1 MKGKGQ
7 MTDIN
12 VVKQIQDLRRDL
24 DMEVNLFQ
32 EQIEL
37 PLDEALI
44 EDKQFPKQKQF
55 SSNSGQLNKGI
66 ALSKWFRKITS
77 QFESIDP
84 FYK

>member
-1 MKGKGQ
+1 

-44 EDKQFPKQKQF
+44 EEKQISNQKQIN
-55 SSNSGQLNKGI
+55 NSDQLSRGI

>member
-1 MKGKGQ
+1 

-12 VVKQIQDLRRDL
+12 VVKQIRDLRRDL
-24 DMEVNLFQ
+24 DMEVNLFH

-37 PLDEALI
+37 PLDEALM
-44 EDKQFPKQKQF
+44 EDKQFSEQKQF
-55 SSNSGQLNKGI
+55 GRNSDHLSRGV
-66 ALSKWFRKITS
+66 ALSKWFRRITS

>member
-1 MKGKGQ
+1 

-12 VVKQIQDLRRDL
+12 VVKQIQNLRRDL
-24 DMEVNLFQ
+24 DMEVNLFH

-37 PLDEALI
+37 PLDETLI
-44 EDKQFPKQKQF
+44 KDKQFSEQKQI
-55 SSNSGQLNKGI
+55 NNLAQLNRGI

>member
-1 MKGKGQ
+1 
-7 MTDIN
+7 MTDVN

-24 DMEVNLFQ
+24 DMEVNLFH

-37 PLDEALI
+37 PLDEALK
-44 EDKQFPKQKQF
+44 EDKEFSEQKQF
-55 SSNSGQLNKGI
+55 VSNSTQLNKGI

-77 QFESIDP
+77 QFVPIDP

>member
-1 MKGKGQ
+1 
-7 MTDIN
+7 MTEIN
-12 VVKQIQDLRRDL
+12 LVKQIQDLRRDL
-24 DMEVNLFQ
+24 DMEVNLFH

-44 EDKQFPKQKQF
+44 KEKKFSEQKQF
-55 SSNSGQLNKGI
+55 GSNSAQLNRGI
-66 ALSKWFRKITS
+66 SLSKWFRKITS

>member
-1 MKGKGQ
+1 

-44 EDKQFPKQKQF
+44 EEKQISKQKQIN
-55 SSNSGQLNKGI
+55 NSDQLSRGI

>member
-1 MKGKGQ
+1 MKD
-7 MTDIN
+7 TN

-24 DMEVNLFQ
+24 DMEVNLLH

-44 EDKQFPKQKQF
+44 QDKQFSEQNKF
-55 SSNSGQLNKGI
+55 SSNSGQLNKSI

>member
-1 MKGKGQ
+1 

-24 DMEVNLFQ
+24 DMEVNLFH

-37 PLDEALI
+37 PLDDALI
-44 EDKQFPKQKQF
+44 QDKQFSKQKQF
-55 SSNSGQLNKGI
+55 SINSDQLSRGI

>member
-1 MKGKGQ
+1 MK
-7 MTDIN
+7 DIN

-37 PLDEALI
+37 PMDEALI
-44 EDKQFPKQKQF
+44 KDQQFSEQKQF
-55 SSNSGQLNKGI
+55 ASNSDHLSRGI

>member
-1 MKGKGQ
+1 MKD
-7 MTDIN
+7 TN

-24 DMEVNLFQ
+24 DLEVNLFH

-37 PLDEALI
+37 PLVEDLK
-44 EDKQFPKQKQF
+44 EDKEFSEQKQF
-55 SSNSGQLNKGI
+55 GSNSAQLNKGI

>member
-1 MKGKGQ
+1 

-12 VVKQIQDLRRDL
+12 VVKEIRDLRRDL
-24 DMEVNLFQ
+24 DMEVNLFH

-37 PLDEALI
+37 PLDEALM
-44 EDKQFPKQKQF
+44 EDKQFSKQKQF
-55 SSNSGQLNKGI
+55 ARNSDQLSRGV
-66 ALSKWFRKITS
+66 ALSKWFRRITS

>member
-1 MKGKGQ
+1 

-24 DMEVNLFQ
+24 DMEVNMFH

-37 PLDEALI
+37 PLDEALK
-44 EDKQFPKQKQF
+44 EGKEFSEKKQFG
-55 SSNSGQLNKGI
+55 SNSAQINKGI

-77 QFESIDP
+77 QFVSIDP

>member
-1 MKGKGQ
+1 

-12 VVKQIQDLRRDL
+12 IVKQIQNLRRDL

-37 PLDEALI
+37 PLDKTLI

>member
-1 MKGKGQ
+1 

-12 VVKQIQDLRRDL
+12 VVKKIQHLRRDL
-24 DMEVNLFQ
+24 DMEVNLFH

-44 EDKQFPKQKQF
+44 KDKKSSEKKQFV
-55 SSNSGQLNKGI
+55 SNSGQFNRGI

>member
-1 MKGKGQ
+1 

-12 VVKQIQDLRRDL
+12 VVKKIQHLRRDL
-24 DMEVNLFQ
+24 DMEVNLFH

-44 EDKQFPKQKQF
+44 KDKKFSEKKQV
-55 SSNSGQLNKGI
+55 SINSGQLSRGI
-66 ALSKWFRKITS
+66 NLSRWFRKITS

>member
-1 MKGKGQ
+1 

-24 DMEVNLFQ
+24 DMEVNLFH

-37 PLDEALI
+37 PLDEVLI
-44 EDKQFPKQKQF
+44 EDKQFSEKKLF
-55 SSNSGQLNKGI
+55 GNNSVQLSRGV
-66 ALSKWFRKITS
+66 ALSKWLRKITS

>member
-1 MKGKGQ
+1 

-24 DMEVNLFQ
+24 DMEVNLFH

-44 EDKQFPKQKQF
+44 EDKKFSELKQF
-55 SSNSGQLNKGI
+55 RQQ
-66 ALSKWFRKITS
+66 FRS
-77 QFESIDP
+77 AQ
-84 FYK
+84 

>member
-1 MKGKGQ
+1 

-24 DMEVNLFQ
+24 DMEVNLFH

-37 PLDEALI
+37 PLDEDLI
-44 EDKQFPKQKQF
+44 EKKQFSEQKQF
-55 SSNSGQLNKGI
+55 VSNSAQLSRGI

>member
-1 MKGKGQ
+1 
-7 MTDIN
+7 MTDVN
-12 VVKQIQDLRRDL
+12 VVKQIKDLRRDL
-24 DMEVNLFQ
+24 DMEVNLFH

-37 PLDEALI
+37 PLDEALK
-44 EDKQFPKQKQF
+44 EGKEFSEQKQF
-55 SSNSGQLNKGI
+55 GSNSAQLNKGI

>member
-1 MKGKGQ
+1 

-12 VVKQIQDLRRDL
+12 VVKQIKDLRRDL
-24 DMEVNLFQ
+24 YMEVNLFH

-44 EDKQFPKQKQF
+44 EDKKISEQKQF
-55 SSNSGQLNKGI
+55 IRNSAQLSRVI
-66 ALSKWFRKITS
+66 ALSRWFRKIIS

>member
-1 MKGKGQ
+1 MK
-7 MTDIN
+7 DIN

-24 DMEVNLFQ
+24 DMEVNLLH

-44 EDKQFPKQKQF
+44 QDKQFSEQNKF
-55 SSNSGQLNKGI
+55 SSNSGQLSRGI

>member
-1 MKGKGQ
+1 
-7 MTDIN
+7 MTDVNIA
-12 VVKQIQDLRRDL
+12 KQIQDLRRDL
-24 DMEVNLFQ
+24 DMEVNLFH

-37 PLDEALI
+37 PLGEALI
-44 EDKQFPKQKQF
+44 EDKQFLKQKQI
-55 SSNSGQLNKGI
+55 SNSAQLSRGI

>member
-1 MKGKGQ
+1 

-12 VVKQIQDLRRDL
+12 VVKQIRDLRRDL
-24 DMEVNLFQ
+24 DMEVNLFH

-37 PLDEALI
+37 PLDEALM
-44 EDKQFPKQKQF
+44 EDKQFTEQKQF
-55 SSNSGQLNKGI
+55 GRNSDQLSRSV
-66 ALSKWFRKITS
+66 ALSKWFRRITS

>member
-1 MKGKGQ
+1 
-7 MTDIN
+7 MTDVN

-24 DMEVNLFQ
+24 DMEVNLFH

-37 PLDEALI
+37 PLDEALK
-44 EDKQFPKQKQF
+44 EDKEFSEQKQF
-55 SSNSGQLNKGI
+55 GSNSAQLNKGI

-77 QFESIDP
+77 QFVPIDP

>member
-1 MKGKGQ
+1 

-12 VVKQIQDLRRDL
+12 VVKKIQHLRRDL
-24 DMEVNLFQ
+24 DMEVNLFH

-37 PLDEALI
+37 PLDEALK
-44 EDKQFPKQKQF
+44 EGKEFSEQKQI
-55 SSNSGQLNKGI
+55 SNSAQLNKGI

>member
-1 MKGKGQ
+1 

-24 DMEVNLFQ
+24 DMVVNLFH

-37 PLDEALI
+37 PLDRDLI
-44 EDKQFPKQKQF
+44 EDKQISEQKQV
-55 SSNSGQLNKGI
+55 SINSVQLSRGI
-66 ALSKWFRKITS
+66 ALTKWFRKITS

>member
-1 MKGKGQ
+1 

-24 DMEVNLFQ
+24 NMEVNLFH

-37 PLDEALI
+37 PLDGALR
-44 EDKQFPKQKQF
+44 EDKQYSEQKQF
-55 SSNSGQLNKGI
+55 GNNSGQLSRGI

>member
-1 MKGKGQ
+1 

-12 VVKQIQDLRRDL
+12 LAKQIQDLRRDL
-24 DMEVNLFQ
+24 DMEVKLFN

-37 PLDEALI
+37 PLDEVLI
-44 EDKQFPKQKQF
+44 KNKQF
-55 SSNSGQLNKGI
+55 SEQKKFGINSAQLSRGV

>member
-1 MKGKGQ
+1 
-7 MTDIN
+7 MTDVN

-24 DMEVNLFQ
+24 DMEVNLFH

-37 PLDEALI
+37 PLGEALI
-44 EDKQFPKQKQF
+44 EDKQILEQKQI
-55 SSNSGQLNKGI
+55 SINSAQLNKGI

-77 QFESIDP
+77 QFVPIDP

>member
-1 MKGKGQ
+1 
-7 MTDIN
+7 MTDVNI
-12 VVKQIQDLRRDL
+12 VKQIKDLRRDL
-24 DMEVNLFQ
+24 DMEVNLFH

-37 PLDEALI
+37 PLNEDLK
-44 EDKQFPKQKQF
+44 EDKEFSEQKQF
-55 SSNSGQLNKGI
+55 GSNSAQLNKGI

>member
-1 MKGKGQ
+1 

-24 DMEVNLFQ
+24 DMEVNLFH

-37 PLDEALI
+37 PLNEALR
-44 EDKQFPKQKQF
+44 EDKQISEKKQV
-55 SSNSGQLNKGI
+55 SINSGQLSRGI

>member
-1 MKGKGQ
+1 

-12 VVKQIQDLRRDL
+12 VAKQIQDLRRDL
-24 DMEVNLFQ
+24 DMEVNVFH
-32 EQIEL
+32 EQVEL
-37 PLDEALI
+37 PLDETLI
-44 EDKQFPKQKQF
+44 KDKQFSEQKPI
-55 SSNSGQLNKGI
+55 SNSVQLSRGI

>member
-1 MKGKGQ
+1 

-24 DMEVNLFQ
+24 DMEVNLFH

-37 PLDEALI
+37 PLDEALK
-44 EDKQFPKQKQF
+44 EDKEFSEQKQF
-55 SSNSGQLNKGI
+55 GSNSAQHNKGI

>member
-1 MKGKGQ
+1 

-12 VVKQIQDLRRDL
+12 VAKQIQDLRRDL
-24 DMEVNLFQ
+24 DMEVNLLH

-44 EDKQFPKQKQF
+44 QDKQFSEQNKF
-55 SSNSGQLNKGI
+55 SSNSGQLNKSI

-77 QFESIDP
+77 QFETIDP